1 MIIYEQQVLMG
12 FFKNIFHGFTS
23 TGSDNK
29 AIRLKYFQKFPN
41 VGDVFSRVVAEHYF
55 SKNIIPLRP
64 APVNE
69 TNLILLGSILH
80 WADSQ
85 SVICGAGFMF
95 SDAQLAVPPKAI
107 VCVRGPLTAALL
119 QKQGLTPPNRFADPG
134 VLAPLLFKKQFKVKH
149 KIGIIPHYHDAGS
162 AWIKHCKNQGLPI
175 IDVFA
180 PPEKFFRKIQQC
192 EVILSSSLHGLIFAH
207 AFGKPAVWIEI
218 TDKVAGNGF
227 KFFDYYQSV
236 GIHPEKV
243 YRVRIKDSSD
253 PLEISKTASFT
264 NHKLLI
270 ETMEKSIYEAKK
282 ILI

>member
-1 MIIYEQQVLMG
+1 MG
-12 FFKNIFHGFTS
+12 FFKNIFHGFAS

-64 APVNE
+64 APVSE

-95 SDAQLAVPPKAI
+95 SDAQLVVPPKTI

-119 QKQGLTPPNRFADPG
+119 QKQGITPPNRFADPG
-134 VLAPLLFKKQFKVKH
+134 VLAPLLFKKQFKEKH
-149 KIGIIPHYHDAGS
+149 KIGIIPHYRDAGS
-162 AWIKHCKNQGLPI
+162 VWIKHCKNQGFQI

-218 TDKVAGNGF
+218 SDRVAGNGF

-236 GIHPEKV
+236 GIQPENV
-243 YRVRIKDSSD
+243 NRVRINDSSD
-253 PLEISKTASFT
+253 PLEISKTATFAD
-264 NHKLLI
+264 HKLLI
-270 ETMEKSIYEAKK
+270 ETMEDSIHEAKK
-282 ILI
+282 FLI

>member
-1 MIIYEQQVLMG
+1 MN
-12 FFKNIFHGFTS
+12 FFKNLLHNFSGAGKDS
-23 TGSDNK
+23 K

-41 VGDVFSRVVAEHYF
+41 VGDVFSLLVAKHYF

-64 APVNE
+64 APVSE

-80 WADSQ
+80 WADSH

-95 SDAQLAVPPKAI
+95 RDSKPAAPPKSI
-107 VCVRGPLTAALL
+107 VCVRGPLTAELL
-119 QKQGLTPPNRFADPG
+119 EKQGLTPPKRFADPG
-134 VLAPLLFKKQFKVKH
+134 VLAPLLFKNQGKIKF

-162 AWIKHCKNQGLPI
+162 VWIKHCKNQGFPI
-175 IDVFA
+175 IDVLA
-180 PPEKFFRKIQQC
+180 PPDKFFNKIQQC

-218 TDKVAGNGF
+218 SDRVAGNGF
-227 KFFDYYQSV
+227 KFFDYYESV

-243 YRVRIKDSSD
+243 NRIRINDISD
-253 PLEISKTASFT
+253 PFEISKTATFAD
-264 NHKLLI
+264 HKLLI
-270 ETMEKSIYEAKK
+270 ETMEESINDAKK

>member
-1 MIIYEQQVLMG
+1 MRFL
-12 FFKNIFHGFTS
+12 KNFFHGFTTTQS
-23 TGSDNK
+23 ENK
-29 AIRLKYFQKFPN
+29 AICLKYFQKYPN

-64 APVNE
+64 APVSE

-107 VCVRGPLTAALL
+107 VCVRGPLTAGLL
-119 QKQGLTPPNRFADPG
+119 QKQGITLPNRFADPG
-134 VLAPLLFKKQFKVKH
+134 VLAPLLFKNTGKIKF

-162 AWIKHCKNQGLPI
+162 VWIKHCKNQGFPI

-180 PPEKFFRKIQQC
+180 PPKKFFHKIQQC
-192 EVILSSSLHGLIFAH
+192 EVLLSSSLHGLIFAH

-218 TDKVAGNGF
+218 SDRVAGNGF
-227 KFFDYYQSV
+227 KFFDYYQSI

-243 YRVRIKDSSD
+243 NRIRINDSSD
-253 PLEISKTASFT
+253 PLEISKTATFAD
-264 NHKLLI
+264 HKILI
-270 ETMEKSIYEAKK
+270 ETMEESIFETKK

>member
-1 MIIYEQQVLMG
+1 MR
-12 FFKNIFHGFTS
+12 FFKNLFHGFAS

-64 APVNE
+64 APVSE

-85 SVICGAGFMF
+85 SVVCGAGFMF
-95 SDAQLAVPPKAI
+95 SDAQLAVTPKTI
-107 VCVRGPLTAALL
+107 LCVRGPLSAALL
-119 QKQGLTPPNRFADPG
+119 QKQGITPPNRFADPG
-134 VLAPLLFKKQFKVKH
+134 ILAPLLFKNPVKEKY
-149 KIGIIPHYHDAGS
+149 KIGIIPHYRDAGS
-162 AWIKHCKNQGLPI
+162 VWIKHCKNQGFPI

-218 TDKVAGNGF
+218 SDRVAGNGF

-236 GIHPEKV
+236 GIQPEKV
-243 YRVRIKDSSD
+243 NRVRINDSSD
-253 PLEISKTASFT
+253 PLEISKTATFAD
-264 NHKLLI
+264 HKLLI
-270 ETMEKSIYEAKK
+270 ETMEDSIHEAKK
-282 ILI
+282 FLI